1 MNVHSEKEKGN
12 ESHSEKHD
20 LAEITSDLC
29 IKHAVRQLNAL
40 RNS

>member
-1 MNVHSEKEKGN
+1 MNVPIEKEKGN
-12 ESHSEKHD
+12 ESHFEKHN
-20 LAEITSDLC
+20 LSEITSDLC